1 MVDKVLVF
9 VLVLR
14 RQNML
19 EVDFQGGVLQFINVY
34 YLLFCIIGMQGQ
46 YFDQGQ
52 KLIYSL

>member
-9 VLVLR
+9 VVLR